1 MGTFLDATG
10 LQALWNKIKTWVGN
24 NYQPKGS
31 YAASNHTHNYAST
44 VKVGSAAYNVSGGTV
59 SLPAYPSVPSLS
71 GYVNTV
77 NVTGSGNVITDI
89 SKSGSTI
96 TVTKGNVSGGSSGG
110 SVSYVYKST
119 RSSNQEDPILQ
130 LEKGQSGDFYVE
142 ILRNAQGY
150 SYCGGEIRLTA
161 FQNSSEEYTHTLQI
175 CPLGIRNDG
184 IQVFDFQSQNIC
196 LCIDNIQF
204 ETNSGEI
211 LNFNVAKAKQLG
223 LLSLT

>member
-1 MGTFLDATG
+1 MSTFLDSAG
-10 LQALWNKIKTWVGN
+10 LQTLWNKIKTWVGAN
-24 NYQPKGS
+24 FQPKGS
-31 YAASNHTHNYAST
+31 YAAESHTHGYVST
-44 VKVGSAAYNVSGGTV
+44 VKVGSTSYNVSGNTV

-96 TVTKGNVSGGSSGG
+96 TVTKGNASGGSSGG
-110 SVSYVYKST
+110 SVSYVHKST
-119 RSSNQEDPILQ
+119 QSSNQEDSIVQ
-130 LEKGQSGDFYVE
+130 LEKGQSGNYYVE

-161 FQNSSEEYTHTLQI
+161 FQNSSEEYVHTLQI

-184 IQVFDFQSQNIC
+184 IQVFDFQSQSIC
-196 LCIDNIQF
+196 LCIDNVRF
-204 ETNSGEI
+204 KTNSGEE
-211 LNFNVAKAKQLG
+211 LDFNVAKARQLG
-223 LLSLT
+223 LLTL

>member
-1 MGTFLDATG
+1 MWTFLDATG

-44 VKVGSAAYNVSGGTV
+44 VKVGSTAYNVSGGTV

-110 SVSYVYKST
+110 SVSFVYKST
-119 RSSNQEDPILQ
+119 RPSDAEDPILQ
-130 LEKGQSGDFYVE
+130 LEYGQEADYFVE
-142 ILRNAQGY
+142 ILRNKIGTT
-150 SYCGGEIRLTA
+150 YCGGEIRLKA
-161 FQNSSEEYTHTLQI
+161 FDIDSENTRELQI
-175 CPLGIRNDG
+175 CPLGIRSDNRQIFSFGSQG
-184 IQVFDFQSQNIC
+184 IGVRIDSLSFGTGTDDQVLMFD
-196 LCIDNIQF
+196 
-204 ETNSGEI
+204 
-211 LNFNVAKAKQLG
+211 VARAKQYGILR
-223 LLSLT
+223 